1 MSTDPC
7 LDAAL
12 AYSRRSRT
20 PSRLVRF
27 WNWYKR
33 VTGYEKAMLQRRTGL
48 RIQST
53 AFPSSDRKP
62 RVGSIIDQIMG
73 AS

>member
-12 AYSRRSRT
+12 AYWRRT
-20 PSRLVRF
+20 KNPSRLVRF
-27 WNWYKR
+27 WNWYKKI
-33 VTGYEKAMLQRRTGL
+33 TGYEKAMLQRHTGL

-53 AFPSSDRKP
+53 VQASPKVRLVSKKDDFLK
-62 RVGSIIDQIMG
+62 GII
-73 AS
+73 

>member
-7 LDAAL
+7 MDAAL
-12 AYSRRSRT
+12 RYVRRSFL
-20 PSRLVRF
+20 SSS

-33 VTGYEKAMLQRRTGL
+33 ITGYEEAMLQRRTGL

-53 AFPSSDRKP
+53 VLPSADRKR
-62 RVGSIIDQIMG
+62 RVGSLVHQIMG
-73 AS
+73 GRP